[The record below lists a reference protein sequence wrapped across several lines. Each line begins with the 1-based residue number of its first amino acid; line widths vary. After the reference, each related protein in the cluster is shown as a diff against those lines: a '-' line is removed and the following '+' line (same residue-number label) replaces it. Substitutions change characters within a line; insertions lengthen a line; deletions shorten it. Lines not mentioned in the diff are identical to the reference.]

1 MIIVFEG
8 WGILKKGREFVLM
21 IVFQEEE
28 IIYLGIDT

>member
-1 MIIVFEG
+1 MIIVLEG

-21 IVFQEEE
+21 IVFQEE